1 MAYSELIKNFERIRD
16 YMREFYVYG
25 FKSRDEFTK
34 KSARSYDD
42 ERRRVESWLG
52 DYMRFRQTA
61 DGKKVFLSIDSR
73 ISHHNPFYKAW
84 KAKSFTD
91 GDITLHFLI
100 FDVLSGPDIALPLS
114 GIMDEIDRRLSCFDE
129 PKTFDASTVRKK
141 LKEYA
146 EQGLIC
152 TDRSAKTLLY
162 RRAATAQPA
171 CTDALDFFSEVA
183 PCGVIGSFL
192 LDKANSHE
200 EHFVFKHHYI
210 TGALDSEI
218 LYRLFEAMHRKQSV
232 QIETDRSAKT
242 LLYRRAATA
251 QPACTDA
258 LDFFSEVA
266 PCGVIGSFLLDKAN
280 SHEEHFVF
288 KHHYITGAL
297 DSEILYRL
305 FEAMHRK
312 QSVQI
317 ETVNRRRERTAA
329 QKVVPLRIFISVQNG
344 RQYLMA
350 YAPRNKRIGSIR
362 LDNILSVQTAG
373 NCESYDTYRQKLDQM
388 QKHIWGVSTEG
399 GCARL
404 EQVEFTVRYDDGEAY
419 IHRRLE
425 REKRCGQVERV
436 DAHTSRF
443 SADVYDAGEL
453 VPWIRTFICRIV
465 SIHFS
470 NQELAA
476 QFKRDIDAMAR
487 LYGLNGGDEA

>member
-100 FDVLSGPDIALPLS
+100 FDVLSGPDIALPLN

-129 PKTFDASTVRKK
+129 P
-141 LKEYA
+141 
-146 EQGLIC
+146 
-152 TDRSAKTLLY
+152 
-162 RRAATAQPA
+162 
-171 CTDALDFFSEVA
+171 
-183 PCGVIGSFL
+183 
-192 LDKANSHE
+192 
-200 EHFVFKHHYI
+200 
-210 TGALDSEI
+210 
-218 LYRLFEAMHRKQSV
+218 
-232 QIETDRSAKT
+232 

-362 LDNILSVQTAG
+362 LDNILSIQTAG

-404 EQVEFTVRYDDGEAY
+404 EQVEFTVRYGDDEAY